1 MGFKSYK
8 GSLVL
13 GAGLT
18 PSAEGYPLMQSCDIQ
33 VAEDGT
39 RLDAFLN
46 QIPKIVAITQAGYD
60 ALAAA
65 GQIDPKTLYLIIE
78 EIDNDSS

>member
-1 MGFKSYK
+1 MGFKNYK

-13 GAGLT
+13 GAGLK
-18 PSAEGYPLMQSCDIQ
+18 PAAEGYPLMQSCDIQ
-33 VAEDGT
+33 VDEEGT
-39 RLDAFLN
+39 RLDVLLN
-46 QIPKIVAITQAGYD
+46 RIPKIVAITQAGYD

-65 GQIDPKTLYLIIE
+65 GRIDPKTLYLIIE